1 MESYTS
7 QSFTASSLK
16 DFVLNVSLGHPFF
29 FFFFGVKKN
38 KIKNSVQL
46 CCHVTTA
53 DPLIPTL
60 SLVKH
65 L

>member
-29 FFFFGVKKN
+29 FFFFGVKK
-38 KIKNSVQL
+38 K
-46 CCHVTTA
+46 
-53 DPLIPTL
+53 
-60 SLVKH
+60 
-65 L
+65 